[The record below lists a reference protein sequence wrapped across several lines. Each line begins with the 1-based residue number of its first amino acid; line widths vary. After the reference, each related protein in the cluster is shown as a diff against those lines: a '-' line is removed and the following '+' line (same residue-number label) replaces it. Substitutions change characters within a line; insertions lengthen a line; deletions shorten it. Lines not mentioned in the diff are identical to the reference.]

1 MLGSR
6 QFAVP
11 QFDLFSSG
19 TDLSCEPLSGFP
31 NLLALEIFFFRKT
44 FSSVPL
50 PRYVAGV
57 CARACFV
64 CVHAHVG
71 LCVRGSVCK
80 CSCCY
85 ALNFDVYL

>member
-31 NLLALEIFFFRKT
+31 NLLALEIFFFKKNVF
-44 FSSVPL
+44 FSPTAPICGWCVHA
-50 PRYVAGV
+50 RMFCV
-57 CARACFV
+57 CARTC
-64 CVHAHVG
+64 
-71 LCVRGSVCK
+71 GSVC
-80 CSCCY
+80 
-85 ALNFDVYL
+85 AWVRV